1 MLYEVCD
8 AMTRYDFYQRRAG
21 VLLHPTSLPSGILD
35 QDAERWLE
43 WLERTGFSVWQVLPL
58 GEPQDGLSPYQC
70 VSAFAMNPALYNA
83 YTEPQ
88 PDSAAF
94 HKFRSSNSW
103 LDDYA
108 LFKLLHLRFDDDA
121 WYEWPDEYKFRET
134 RALELLRDEYA
145 AESMRLQWQQFE
157 LHARWQQLK
166 QLANSKNI
174 MLFGDMPLFVAHDSV
189 DVWVC
194 PQRYLLADNGMPTVV
209 TGVPPD
215 YFSDIGQRWGNP
227 HYNWEYMQSENF
239 AWWLQRMSYHLA
251 MFDIVR
257 IDHFR
262 GLQASWVIDAACE
275 TAVDGHWQEVPG
287 AELLVAIREQ
297 LGALPIVAEDLGIIT
312 PAVTALRKQF
322 HLPGMSVLQ
331 FGFDEHDDNPHKL
344 KNIVDDRIAYTGTH
358 DNDTTLGWYQSL
370 APDLQQQVQ
379 AMLVAESA
387 PAEAELSAGVV
398 YKMIRA
404 AMYTPA
410 SACIIPMQ
418 DILQLDTSARMNVP
432 GTITGNW
439 TWSFEW
445 QQLNT
450 VPESDLH
457 NIIETSGRL
466 IRDHA

>member
-1 MLYEVCD
+1 
-8 AMTRYDFYQRRAG
+8 MTAYDFYQRRAG
-21 VLLHPTSLPSGILD
+21 VLLHPTSLPSGVLN

-43 WLERTGFSVWQVLPL
+43 WLERAGFSMWQVLPL
-58 GEPQDGLSPYQC
+58 GEPQHGLSPYQC
-70 VSAFAMNPALYNA
+70 VSAFAMNPALYNE

-88 PDSAAF
+88 LDSLAF
-94 HKFRSSNSW
+94 REFCSNNSW

-121 WYEWPDEYKFRET
+121 WYEWPDKFKFRDD
-134 RALELLRDEYA
+134 RALSLLRSEYA
-145 AESMRLQWQQFE
+145 DESMQLQWQQFE

-189 DVWVC
+189 DVWIC
-194 PQRYLLADNGMPTVV
+194 PQRYVLDDNGMPTVV

-215 YFSDIGQRWGNP
+215 YFSAEGQRWGNP

-275 TAVDGHWQEVPG
+275 TAVDGYWQEVPG
-287 AELLVAIREQ
+287 AELLIAIREQ
-297 LGALPIVAEDLGIIT
+297 IGALPIVAEDLGIIT
-312 PAVTALRKQF
+312 PEVTALRKEF

-331 FGFDEHDDNPHKL
+331 FGFDEHDDNPHKV
-344 KNIVDDRIAYTGTH
+344 KNIMEDRIVYTGTH

-370 APDLQQQVQ
+370 DPELQQQVQ
-379 AMLVAESA
+379 SMLTDVAGTGGAELTSGIVKQMIRIAMLS
-387 PAEAELSAGVV
+387 
-398 YKMIRA
+398 
-404 AMYTPA
+404 PA
-410 SACIIPMQ
+410 SVCMIPMQ

-439 TWSFEW
+439 AWSFEW
-445 QQLNT
+445 QQLDSMSEAALRDT
-450 VPESDLH
+450 
-457 NIIETSGRL
+457 IETSGRL
-466 IRDHA
+466 IRYDA